1 MVFNTRL
8 AIPSESAITICLGI
22 LSRGNFLKGYARST
36 EVLDSR
42 GEAAAAAAAAGGDDD
57 DDDGHTPIR
66 YQPIYRDLCESLRK
80 FDDR

>member
-22 LSRGNFLKGYARST
+22 LSRSNFLKGYARFT

-42 GEAAAAAAAAGGDDD
+42 GEAAAAAGGGDDD
-57 DDDGHTPIR
+57 DDDDGYTPIST
-66 YQPIYRDLCESLRK
+66 YLSW
-80 FDDR
+80 FM

>member
-1 MVFNTRL
+1 MVFDTRL

-42 GEAAAAAAAAGGDDD
+42 GAGGDD

-80 FDDR
+80 FDDTLQL